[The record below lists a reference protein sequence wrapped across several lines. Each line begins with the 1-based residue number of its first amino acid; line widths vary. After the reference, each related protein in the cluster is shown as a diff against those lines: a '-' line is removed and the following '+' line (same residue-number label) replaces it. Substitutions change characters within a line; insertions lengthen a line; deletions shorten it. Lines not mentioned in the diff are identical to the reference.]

1 MSFVFGSLP
10 YFCKSTEFF
19 LKSKKKKKLIQQR
32 HKILSRLLLFIS
44 SSSSSSSI
52 KRDKSTIRTNE
63 RRRRRRRGSFLCRG
77 DTYFDVDRTSR
88 ANGENRKQKRAKR
101 KEITDA
107 TTMDLKN
114 VVGTVIKSC
123 LMFTCG
129 YRCNEMIA
137 LLKRGRQRERKN
149 KSSTMV
155 DDICE
160 RAVKFAE
167 EDLTETGDDHCQID
181 CSRKPYDNSTNGDD
195 SNELIKRSFPVN
207 RNKTALVIIDM
218 QEDFLSKEGRLG
230 KFYSEETLLRLEK
243 TIKNVEE
250 LLGKARECGM
260 TVAHSRSHRY
270 GAQVRR
276 DLLNGIDVMTKNSPI
291 DGVDKTYNFVKECMP
306 IEGEIIVDKWTFGA
320 FASTDLEMKLRE
332 RGVERILLCGI
343 LTNVCVF
350 ATAVQAVDRFFRV
363 CLVEDCCGA
372 FGDGWHEKAVELING
387 PQIAKKNHHKSVG
400 LYFGEVASL
409 ENACAAL
416 NTIVK

>member
-1 MSFVFGSLP
+1 
-10 YFCKSTEFF
+10 
-19 LKSKKKKKLIQQR
+19 
-32 HKILSRLLLFIS
+32 
-44 SSSSSSSI
+44 
-52 KRDKSTIRTNE
+52 
-63 RRRRRRRGSFLCRG
+63 
-77 DTYFDVDRTSR
+77 
-88 ANGENRKQKRAKR
+88 
-101 KEITDA
+101 
-107 TTMDLKN
+107 
-114 VVGTVIKSC
+114 
-123 LMFTCG
+123 
-129 YRCNEMIA
+129 
-137 LLKRGRQRERKN
+137 
-149 KSSTMV
+149 MV

-195 SNELIKRSFPVN
+195 SNDLIKRSFPVN